1 MGNYKGAIADYD
13 SSIRLN
19 PDYAA
24 VYYNRG
30 LAKDDLG
37 QHSAA
42 ITDFDTAIRLK
53 PDHANAYLN
62 RGVAKVLLNRI
73 SEAKRDGRTA
83 LRLAKQ
89 AGDTSVITR
98 AEKLLD
104 ILEGIN

>member
-1 MGNYKGAIADYD
+1 MIPIPDHAYRAELRK
-13 SSIRLN
+13 SLN
-19 PDYAA
+19 T
-24 VYYNRG
+24 
-30 LAKDDLG
+30 L
-37 QHSAA
+37 

-73 SEAKRDGRTA
+73 SEAKRDLRTA

-98 AEKLLD
+98 AEKAA
-104 ILEGIN
+104 